1 MRINRKQLKRD
12 MKAAIRDGKTSIV
25 WIALAFLAIV
35 LVLQY
40 LSLAVSGDLAVL
52 TQALSQTLQNPGAVP
67 AVQEQTSPL
76 GSLLVAAIDIMSIL
90 LSVGFTIACLS
101 TARRQGAA
109 VGNLFDGFSMFLR
122 SLSVSLLR
130 SLLLSLYGMLYVVP
144 VIWLSSGLGAW
155 AQLICLPLLLP
166 AVCAYYSYRQA
177 LYLMLD
183 EPGLSAI
190 GCLRVS
196 RRIMAGHRWEL
207 FVFDLSFLGWLL
219 LSVFPLAII
228 WVMPYIQVC
237 GAGYYDALIQPYREK
252 GEAQTPEKDEEV

>member
-1 MRINRKQLKRD
+1 M
-12 MKAAIRDGKTSIV
+12 
-25 WIALAFLAIV
+25 
-35 LVLQY
+35 
-40 LSLAVSGDLAVL
+40 
-52 TQALSQTLQNPGAVP
+52 
-67 AVQEQTSPL
+67 
-76 GSLLVAAIDIMSIL
+76 
-90 LSVGFTIACLS
+90 
-101 TARRQGAA
+101 
-109 VGNLFDGFSMFLR
+109 GNLFDGFSMFLR